1 MGTGGR
7 ELKRSIVLLVGEGK
21 VGVCL
26 GTSGNCPRIRSM
38 SSSSKAESL
47 SDPER
52 PEYGVNADV
61 VIGPLP
67 LEIGSVI
74 IGGGAGTD
82 LVIGGRLAG
91 ATNGGGSL
99 KIISAFVGF
108 GGGFVVNGFCRGGGL
123 MKVCSAGLLL
133 TGLLFGDPSW
143 ESSLY

>member
-1 MGTGGR
+1 M
-7 ELKRSIVLLVGEGK
+7 VLLVGEGM

-26 GTSGNCPRIRSM
+26 GTSGNCPRIRLV

-47 SDPER
+47 SEPDR

-91 ATNGGGSL
+91 ATDGGGSL
-99 KIISAFVGF
+99 KINSAFVGLA
-108 GGGFVVNGFCRGGGL
+108 GGLVVNGFCGLAGLGGGGFIN
-123 MKVCSAGLLL
+123 VCSAGLR
-133 TGLLFGDPSW
+133 GEEAVKGPSGDR
-143 ESSLY
+143 SLY